1 MTLHHNSGTF
11 SPKLK
16 MISSAEITPVKYPA
30 HAHSKFPFRRYQNGL
45 LGRSRK
51 WDPRFLNMEQ
61 DTECLLSE
69 LKAKSPESLSSRI
82 FELQGKSQLVQHKT
96 AMRLCVQVDLS
107 ADNDPISGT
116 DPIELRHY
124 NSDEYI
130 AISCPWY
137 IPDHDTVSGRYR
149 FAPEQPPGII
159 MPPDIVLGRI
169 LNFKV
174 CNPDYLN
181 TPFWIDK
188 LCINQEASDD
198 KEVAV
203 HSMDLVYQ
211 YSGRKVVTDG
221 KERIIGCSLGLL
233 FLEIETT
240 DQLTMLRKLLDS
252 KFAKNTD
259 NEAKLLVE
267 EEEAVSVLDLIEYI
281 LSDNWWHRAWIFQ
294 EEFLASRHMVL
305 LLPCSLDRAGLFE
318 TNEEGVDLFGKT
330 AGEIELRPLN
340 FRTEV
345 TVFCLALWQSADDA
359 TRDRCSR
366 ILAQARRYT
375 FLYRNKHKAGFDS
388 IIKAMSPAI
397 FEDISIRGITVPSD
411 TLAIA
416 ANCCRY
422 VTRLNSQD
430 LNLLKA
436 SLSIAILTL
445 FILNGEILRHDI
457 SPKFILGQTV
467 FRCLRIAKL
476 AIQPP
481 VAAGEMIFIKMCR
494 LPAVTMK
501 PEGLMIRGVLS
512 RLDKKIK
519 VKVSPSDQ
527 ELYWKTNDVALTT
540 SLNDAEMRL
549 LRALIAYLRPMREGG
564 DALHT
569 KLKEF
574 LDAQAAEKASG
585 RSAQYWSLPHI
596 SVMMAKAI
604 CRAIAEGR
612 VLWLSR
618 LHIPRKWT
626 PWLGIFIPDDP
637 FDVSGFISFVLTARE
652 TENELKDRGAKLA
665 RRNAWVTS
673 LEVRF
678 NPTTEEVVP
687 KRWMNGLNF
696 FNNKEHPRSL
706 VMPWPKWLQ

>member
-1 MTLHHNSGTF
+1 
-11 SPKLK
+11 
-16 MISSAEITPVKYPA
+16 
-30 HAHSKFPFRRYQNGL
+30 
-45 LGRSRK
+45 
-51 WDPRFLNMEQ
+51 MEQ

-69 LKAKSPESLSSRI
+69 LRAKSPESLSSRI
-82 FELQGKSQLVQHKT
+82 FELQRRSQLVQQKT

-107 ADNDPISGT
+107 AANDPISGT
-116 DPIELRHY
+116 DPIELRHHK
-124 NSDEYI
+124 SDEYI
-130 AISCPWY
+130 AISCPWS
-137 IPDHDTVSGRYR
+137 IPGHEAVSGRYR
-149 FAPEQPPGII
+149 FAPEQPSGVI
-159 MPPDIVLGRI
+159 MPPDIVLARI

-174 CNPDYLN
+174 SNPDYLD
-181 TPFWIDK
+181 TPFWVDK
-188 LCINQEASDD
+188 LCINQEASDE
-198 KEVAV
+198 KEMAV

-233 FLEIETT
+233 FVEVKTIAE
-240 DQLTMLRKLLDS
+240 LTMLRKLLDS
-252 KFAKNTD
+252 KFSENID
-259 NEAKLLVE
+259 NEARLLVSV
-267 EEEAVSVLDLIEYI
+267 EEAMSVLDLVESI

-305 LLPCSLDRAGLFE
+305 LLPCTLDRTGLFE

-330 AGEIELRPLN
+330 AGEIEVRPLN

-345 TVFCLALWQSADDA
+345 TVFCLALWQHADKA
-359 TRDRCSR
+359 GQDRCGQ
-366 ILAQARRYT
+366 ILKQARRYT
-375 FLYRNKHKAGFDS
+375 FLYRNKLTAGPGS
-388 IIKAMSPAI
+388 VVKAMSPAI
-397 FEDISIRGITVPSD
+397 FEDIGIRGITVPSD

-430 LNLLKA
+430 LGLLKA

-445 FILNGEILRHDI
+445 FVLNGEILRHDI
-457 SPKFILGQTV
+457 SPDAILSQTV
-467 FRCLRIAKL
+467 FRCLSAAKL
-476 AIQPP
+476 VIQPP
-481 VAAGEMIFIKMCR
+481 VPAGELIFIKMCR
-494 LPAVTMK
+494 LPAVTIK

-519 VKVSPSDQ
+519 VKVAPSDR
-527 ELYWKTNDVALTT
+527 ELYWKTNDVTLTT
-540 SLNDAEMRL
+540 TLNDAEMRL
-549 LRALIAYLRPMREGG
+549 LRALIACLKTMREGG

-569 KLKEF
+569 KLREF
-574 LDAQAAEKASG
+574 LDAQAAEKAAG
-585 RSAQYWSLPHI
+585 RSAQYWSRSHI

-618 LHIPRKWT
+618 LHVPRKWT

-637 FDVSGFISFVLTARE
+637 FDVSGVISFAFTAWE

-665 RRNAWVTS
+665 RRNDWVTS

-678 NPTTEEVVP
+678 NPATEQIVP
-687 KRWMNGLNF
+687 RRWMNGLNF

-706 VMPWPKWLQ
+706 VMPWPRWLQ

>member
-1 MTLHHNSGTF
+1 
-11 SPKLK
+11 
-16 MISSAEITPVKYPA
+16 
-30 HAHSKFPFRRYQNGL
+30 
-45 LGRSRK
+45 
-51 WDPRFLNMEQ
+51 MEH

-69 LKAKSPESLSSRI
+69 LRAKSPKSLSSRI
-82 FELQGKSQLVQHKT
+82 FELQRRSQLVQQKT

-116 DPIELRHY
+116 DSIELRHHK
-124 NSDEYI
+124 SDEYI

-137 IPDHDTVSGRYR
+137 IPGHDTVSGRYR
-149 FAPEQPPGII
+149 FVPEQPPGVI
-159 MPPDIVLGRI
+159 MPPDIVLDRI

-181 TPFWIDK
+181 TPFWVDK
-188 LCINQEASDD
+188 ICINQEASDE

-233 FLEIETT
+233 FLEIKTIT
-240 DQLTMLRKLLDS
+240 QLTMLRKLLDS
-252 KFAKNTD
+252 KFAENID
-259 NEAKLLVE
+259 NESKLLVSV
-267 EEEAVSVLDLIEYI
+267 EEAISVLDLIESI

-305 LLPCSLDRAGLFE
+305 LLPCTLDRAGLFE
-318 TNEEGVDLFGKT
+318 TNEGVDLFGKT
-330 AGEIELRPLN
+330 AGEIEVRPLN

-345 TVFCLALWQSADDA
+345 TVFCLALCRRADKA
-359 TRDRCSR
+359 ILDRCDQV
-366 ILAQARRYT
+366 LKQARRYT
-375 FLYRNKHKAGFDS
+375 FLYRSKYTAGPGS
-388 IIKAMSPAI
+388 VIKAMSPAI
-397 FEDISIRGITVPSD
+397 FEDISVRGITVPSD

-430 LNLLKA
+430 LNLIKA

-445 FILNGEILRHDI
+445 FVINGEILRHDI
-457 SPKFILGQTV
+457 PPDTVLSQTV
-467 FRCLRIAKL
+467 FKCLRIAKL
-476 AIQPP
+476 VIQPP
-481 VAAGEMIFIKMCR
+481 VPAGELIFIKMCR

-501 PEGLMIRGVLS
+501 PEGLMVRGVLS

-519 VKVSPSDQ
+519 VKVAPLDR
-527 ELYWKTNDVALTT
+527 ELYWKTNDATLTT
-540 SLNDAEMRL
+540 TLNDAEMRL
-549 LRALIAYLRPMREGG
+549 LRALIACLRTMREGG

-574 LDAQAAEKASG
+574 LDMQAAGKAAGGSV
-585 RSAQYWSLPHI
+585 QYWSLPHI

-618 LHIPRKWT
+618 LHVPRRWT

-637 FDVSGFISFVLTARE
+637 FDVSGVISFAFTARE

-665 RRNAWVTS
+665 RRNAWVSS

-678 NPTTEEVVP
+678 GGEQILP

-706 VMPWPKWLQ
+706 LIPWPKWLQ

>member
-1 MTLHHNSGTF
+1 
-11 SPKLK
+11 
-16 MISSAEITPVKYPA
+16 
-30 HAHSKFPFRRYQNGL
+30 
-45 LGRSRK
+45 
-51 WDPRFLNMEQ
+51 MEH
-61 DTECLLSE
+61 DTDCLLSE
-69 LKAKSPESLSSRI
+69 LRARSPESLSLRI
-82 FELQGKSQLVQHKT
+82 FELQRTSRLVQQKT

-107 ADNDPISGT
+107 ADNDPLSGT
-116 DPIELRHY
+116 DPIELRHHK
-124 NSDEYI
+124 SDEYI
-130 AISCPWY
+130 AVSCPWF
-137 IPDHDTVSGRYR
+137 IPGHDTVSGRYR
-149 FAPEQPPGII
+149 FAPEQPPGVI
-159 MPPDIVLGRI
+159 MPSDIVLNRI

-181 TPFWIDK
+181 TPFWVDK
-188 LCINQEASDD
+188 ICINQEANNE

-233 FLEIETT
+233 FLEIGTIA
-240 DQLTMLRKLLDS
+240 QLTMLRKLLDS
-252 KFAKNTD
+252 KFAENVD
-259 NEAKLLVE
+259 HESRLLVSV
-267 EEEAVSVLDLIEYI
+267 EEAISVLELIELI

-305 LLPCSLDRAGLFE
+305 LLPCTLDRTGLFE
-318 TNEEGVDLFGKT
+318 TNEEGIDLFGKT
-330 AGEIELRPLN
+330 AGEIEVRPLN

-345 TVFCLALWQSADDA
+345 TVFCLALSQHADEA
-359 TRDRCSR
+359 GQDRCNQ
-366 ILAQARRYT
+366 ILKQARRYT
-375 FLYRNKHKAGFDS
+375 FLYRSKHREGLAS
-388 IIKAMSPAI
+388 VVKAMSPAI
-397 FEDISIRGITVPSD
+397 FEDISVRGITVPSD
-411 TLAIA
+411 TFAIA

-422 VTRLNSQD
+422 VNRLNSQD

-445 FILNGEILRHDI
+445 FVLNGEILRYDI
-457 SPKFILGQTV
+457 PPETILDQTV
-467 FRCLRIAKL
+467 FKCLSTAKL
-476 AIQPP
+476 VIQPP
-481 VAAGEMIFIKMCR
+481 VPAGELIFIKMCR
-494 LPAVTMK
+494 LPAVSMK
-501 PEGLMIRGVLS
+501 PEGLMVRGVLS

-519 VKVSPSDQ
+519 VKVPTSDR
-527 ELYWKTNDVALTT
+527 ELYWKTNDATLTT
-540 SLNDAEMRL
+540 TLSDAEMRL
-549 LRALIAYLRPMREGG
+549 LRALIACLRTTREGG

-569 KLKEF
+569 KVKEF
-574 LDAQAAEKASG
+574 LDAQAAGKAAG

-618 LHIPRKWT
+618 LHVPRKWT

-637 FDVSGFISFVLTARE
+637 FDLAGAVSFAFTARE

-673 LEVRF
+673 LEVTF
-678 NPTTEEVVP
+678 DPATGQIVP

-696 FNNKEHPRSL
+696 FNNREHPRNMA
-706 VMPWPKWLQ
+706 MPWPKWLQ

>member
-1 MTLHHNSGTF
+1 
-11 SPKLK
+11 
-16 MISSAEITPVKYPA
+16 
-30 HAHSKFPFRRYQNGL
+30 
-45 LGRSRK
+45 
-51 WDPRFLNMEQ
+51 MEH

-69 LKAKSPESLSSRI
+69 LRAKSPNSLSARI
-82 FELQGKSQLVQHKT
+82 FELQSRSQLVQQKT
-96 AMRLCVQVDLS
+96 AMRLCVQVELN
-107 ADNDPISGT
+107 ADNDPMSGT
-116 DPIELRHY
+116 DPIELRHHD
-124 NSDEYI
+124 SDEYI

-137 IPDHDTVSGRYR
+137 IPGHDTVSGRYR
-149 FAPEQPPGII
+149 FAPEQPPGVI
-159 MPPDIVLGRI
+159 MPPDIVLNRI
-169 LNFKV
+169 LNFKQ
-174 CNPDYLN
+174 CNVDYRN
-181 TPFWIDK
+181 TPFWVDK
-188 LCINQEASDD
+188 ICINQEANDK

-221 KERIIGCSLGLL
+221 KVRFIGCSLGLL
-233 FLEIETT
+233 FLEIGTIA
-240 DQLTMLRKLLDS
+240 QLTMLRKLLDS
-252 KFAKNTD
+252 KFSENID
-259 NEAKLLVE
+259 NESTLLVSV
-267 EEEAVSVLDLIEYI
+267 EEAISVLDLIEFI

-305 LLPCSLDRAGLFE
+305 LLPCTLDRTGLFE

-330 AGEIELRPLN
+330 AGEIEVRPLN

-345 TVFCLALWQSADDA
+345 TVLCLALCRHADK
-359 TRDRCSR
+359 TVQGRCDQ
-366 ILAQARRYT
+366 ILKQARRYT
-375 FLYRNKHKAGFDS
+375 FLYRSKYAAGPDS
-388 IIKAMSPAI
+388 VVKAMSPAI
-397 FEDISIRGITVPSD
+397 FEDISVRGITVPSD

-430 LNLLKA
+430 LNFLKA

-445 FILNGEILRHDI
+445 FMLNGEILRHDI
-457 SPKFILGQTV
+457 LPDYILSQTV
-467 FRCLRIAKL
+467 FKCLRTAKL
-476 AIQPP
+476 TIQPP
-481 VAAGEMIFIKMCR
+481 VPAGELIFIKMCR

-501 PEGLMIRGVLS
+501 PEGLLVRGVLS

-519 VKVSPSDQ
+519 VKVAPSDQ
-527 ELYWKTNDVALTT
+527 ELYWKTNDATLTT
-540 SLNDAEMRL
+540 TLNDAEMRL
-549 LRALIAYLRPMREGG
+549 LRTLIACLKTMREGG

-574 LDAQAAEKASG
+574 LDTQAAEKAAG

-618 LHIPRKWT
+618 LHVPRKWT

-637 FDVSGFISFVLTARE
+637 FDVSGVISFAFTARE

-673 LEVRF
+673 LEVRL
-678 NPTTEEVVP
+678 PASERIVP
-687 KRWMNGLNF
+687 RRWMNGLNF
-696 FNNKEHPRSL
+696 FNNKEHLRGL
-706 VMPWPKWLQ
+706 LMPWPRWLQ